1 MKRFLHTLCLVLLPA
16 VALAQDLSLE
26 ECISMGLLRSNTLQ
40 NAGYSLSEAKA
51 VRSEARWEY
60 FPKARIMGFGF
71 QAMDP
76 LVKITLG
83 DVLGSSDGAQV
94 LREEI
99 TAYATENGIKPYYS
113 GYQHGIG
120 LGMNAVQP
128 LYAGGRIVTGNALAD
143 LGVSSGEIQ
152 LRMTRRAIRDSIERK
167 YWAIVALQEKEKT
180 LQEADALLE
189 ELEKEVSSALR
200 SGVATETDLLQVQ
213 LKRRSLEAGKSRLQG
228 GMTLLK
234 MDFLEE
240 IGCPYSFAG
249 LQSVRLSDNLDMQE
263 GPSRWTDEGAE
274 DAPSDESRLLDMQV
288 KARQLEKKMA
298 VGELLPQVAI
308 GAGYGYSAFTTL
320 QKGSFNGWMFA
331 TVQIPLTDIGKAGT
345 RARRYDYRIQQARGD
360 RDYLDAKLQV
370 QVKMLRLE
378 METAW
383 QELEVSRDAVTL
395 AEKTLSH
402 MHTAFSS
409 GRATTAD
416 YLQAQL
422 SFIQAREDLVGREIA
437 YRLAVNAYLS
447 RIRQDSLQVSE

>member
-1 MKRFLHTLCLVLLPA
+1 MKKFLHTLCLILLPA
-16 VALAQDLSLE
+16 MALAQDLSLE
-26 ECISMGLLRSNTLQ
+26 ECISMGLRSSNTLQ
-40 NAGYSLSEAKA
+40 NAGYSLSAAKA
-51 VRSEARWEY
+51 MRSEARWEY
-60 FPKARIMGFGF
+60 FPKAQIMSFGF
-71 QAMDP
+71 QARDP

-120 LGMNAVQP
+120 IGVSAVQP

-152 LRMTRRAIRDSIERK
+152 LRMTRRALRDSIESK

-213 LKRRSLEAGKSRLQG
+213 LKRRSLEAGRYRLRG

-240 IGCPYSFAG
+240 IGCPYSYMG
-249 LQSVRLSDNLDMQE
+249 LQSVRLSDSLDMQE
-263 GPSRWTDEGAE
+263 DPSRWRDESAE
-274 DAPSDESRLLDMQV
+274 EDLSDEARLLDMQV

-298 VGELLPQVAI
+298 VGELLPQVAL
-308 GAGYGYSAFTTL
+308 GAGYGYSAFTAL
-320 QKGSFNGWMFA
+320 RKGSFNGYLFA
-331 TVQIPLTDIGKAGT
+331 TLQIPLTDIGKAAS
-345 RARRYDYRIQQARGD
+345 RARRYDYRILQAQGD
-360 RDYLDAKLQV
+360 RDYLDAKLGV

-383 QELEVSRDAVTL
+383 QELEVAREAVTL

-402 MHTAFSS
+402 MRTAYSW

-422 SFIQAREDLVGREIA
+422 SFVQAREDLVGCAIA
-437 YRLAVNAYLS
+437 YRLAVNAYLG
-447 RIRQDSLQVSE
+447 RIRQNT